1 MDKILEHVFAD
12 GGGRQTLTACA
23 LVATWWTGPS
33 QRCLFSSVSIHEWDY
48 SRWMRSVVISGPKDH
63 LLGYVRSLWHGRRP
77 GPGIRYRMRD
87 LAQDSWEYLSALRNL
102 QNLTLF
108 NIRIEHINRARFHT
122 CFSAFRETLTSLSLD
137 TFATSFGAFVA
148 LVDYFPNIKT
158 LQLRSFE
165 LEDDE
170 RPVPRLS
177 RPLRGKLQVNHVR
190 AGFSGFLNRFARL
203 KTEYE
208 ELEVDTL
215 SLSTSTEAKFVECAF
230 RISPRTIKVLRLTE
244 ELRCE

>member
-1 MDKILEHVFAD
+1 MPGFNLPDRNAFTTLPPEIMDKILEHVFAD

-87 LAQDSWEYLSALRNL
+87 LAQDSWEYFSALRNL

-108 NIRIEHINRARFHT
+108 NIRIEHTNGAQFHT
-122 CFSAFRETLTSLSLD
+122 CFSAFRETLAYVSLSRH
-137 TFATSFGAFVA
+137 
-148 LVDYFPNIKT
+148 
-158 LQLRSFE
+158 LRHVI
-165 LEDDE
+165 
-170 RPVPRLS
+170 RRV
-177 RPLRGKLQVNHVR
+177 RG
-190 AGFSGFLNRFARL
+190 SG
-203 KTEYE
+203 
-208 ELEVDTL
+208 
-215 SLSTSTEAKFVECAF
+215 
-230 RISPRTIKVLRLTE
+230 
-244 ELRCE
+244 